1 MSLIRVDYES
11 ARASASRL
19 EQAAEQCASVAREL
33 TALGRQLP
41 DCWTGEAAGTYLAA
55 LDRRITASRQLQ
67 EQAERLAASIRR
79 AADEFERTE
88 EKLTATQL
96 LEQPGWLGRAS
107 DAGKPQL

>member
-1 MSLIRVDYES
+1 MSQIRVDYES
-11 ARASASRL
+11 ARASASQL

-88 EKLTATQL
+88 EKLTLTQV
-96 LEQPGWLGRAS
+96 LEQSGGIGWAT
-107 DAGKPQL
+107 DVGKPRL